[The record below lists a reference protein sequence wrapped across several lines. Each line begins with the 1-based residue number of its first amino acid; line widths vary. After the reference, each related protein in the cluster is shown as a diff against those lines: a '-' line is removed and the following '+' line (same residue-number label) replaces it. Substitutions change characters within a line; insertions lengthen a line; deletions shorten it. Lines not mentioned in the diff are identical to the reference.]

1 MEIENDTI
9 ISATTSRRRDDHHPQ
24 QHQGNNNNNNN
35 NNWDGKQAGNRRS
48 HPPGMGYR
56 PAVSGI
62 LGTTTPPPREGHQQP
77 ALAGGRNS
85 LFSLFYRRR
94 GTVHE
99 RQAAADGDKS
109 EDAAAEM
116 SHDGKTRAEQ
126 QHSLLHVQ
134 KVSNGYRGGRGN
146 KKRASVSSSS
156 SSSSP
161 SPFSTSMA
169 SSARSRASSSSSS
182 SSRRRRL
189 KNIGWDVIIED
200 YWRLHSLRRPIAS
213 YFLWNGYNPSG
224 SRRTRFWE
232 TASGS
237 RSQRLG
243 NPGLY
248 RSLTFKARKL
258 VAACARGEA
267 PKDMRQA
274 VYKIQRDVPR
284 SMPALEYKRFFI
296 TSHTVEPLLRKLS
309 SCTKDFSETL
319 KLVSPD
325 LESLNNILLAY
336 CVYDKHMQNYCQG
349 MNYIVACML
358 MAYSFSLRTRQHGD
372 QQQQQQQQQ
381 GGTST
386 AKAAAVVSPPSASS
400 SSSSSSLQPPATA
413 PAAGGEAKAVA
424 AAAAAAAA
432 AG

>member
-1 MEIENDTI
+1 MVDFSISLKRRRQEAVGVMRHNYQYRHRVGTSYGGSSGSYRADSDIGTRRTGRGDDSSSLDSTASATKTPALTSMPKKQPQNAAQMQDSRKDQGRRQNSADDGARDGSTGLMTGLEAFRSLFSRQQQQQQQQRQANKTNNYNDKSSGSSSSSTAGRKMEIENDTI

-213 YFLWNGYNPSG
+213 YFLWNG
-224 SRRTRFWE
+224 
-232 TASGS
+232 
-237 RSQRLG
+237 
-243 NPGLY
+243 
-248 RSLTFKARKL
+248 
-258 VAACARGEA
+258 
-267 PKDMRQA
+267 
-274 VYKIQRDVPR
+274 
-284 SMPALEYKRFFI
+284 
-296 TSHTVEPLLRKLS
+296 
-309 SCTKDFSETL
+309 
-319 KLVSPD
+319 
-325 LESLNNILLAY
+325 
-336 CVYDKHMQNYCQG
+336 
-349 MNYIVACML
+349 
-358 MAYSFSLRTRQHGD
+358 
-372 QQQQQQQQQ
+372 
-381 GGTST
+381 
-386 AKAAAVVSPPSASS
+386 
-400 SSSSSSLQPPATA
+400 
-413 PAAGGEAKAVA
+413 
-424 AAAAAAAA
+424 
-432 AG
+432 